1 MKNYLIFRIFSI
13 KILNI
18 IIPNLLCYSLLITY
32 ENEKIPYKTAKPS
45 YIGLAIH
52 LLILFFAFSDNT
64 YVSTFIGLSD
74 VISLIPR

>member
-1 MKNYLIFRIFSI
+1 MK
-13 KILNI
+13 
-18 IIPNLLCYSLLITY
+18 IPKLLCYSLLITH
-32 ENEKIPYKTAKPS
+32 ENKKKNPYKTVKPS
-45 YIGLAIH
+45 YMGLAIY

>member
-1 MKNYLIFRIFSI
+1 MK
-13 KILNI
+13 
-18 IIPNLLCYSLLITY
+18 IPNLLCYSLLITY
-32 ENEKIPYKTAKPS
+32 ENKKIPYKTVKPS
-45 YIGLAIH
+45 YMELTIY

>member
-1 MKNYLIFRIFSI
+1 MK
-13 KILNI
+13 
-18 IIPNLLCYSLLITY
+18 IPNLLCYSLLITY
-32 ENEKIPYKTAKPS
+32 ENEKKSHIRQCKPS
-45 YIGLAIH
+45 YMRLAIY

>member
-1 MKNYLIFRIFSI
+1 MK
-13 KILNI
+13 
-18 IIPNLLCYSLLITY
+18 IPNLLCYSLLITY
-32 ENEKIPYKTAKPS
+32 ENEKSHIRQCKPS
-45 YIGLAIH
+45 YMGLAIY

>member
-1 MKNYLIFRIFSI
+1 MEGVIPPRGSRPRGFLTQKIMKMKKSHIRQ
-13 KILNI
+13 
-18 IIPNLLCYSLLITY
+18 C
-32 ENEKIPYKTAKPS
+32 KPS
-45 YIGLAIH
+45 YMELAIY

>member
-1 MKNYLIFRIFSI
+1 MK
-13 KILNI
+13 
-18 IIPNLLCYSLLITY
+18 IPNLLCYSLLITY
-32 ENEKIPYKTAKPS
+32 EYKNKSHIRQCKPS
-45 YIGLAIH
+45 YMGLTIH